1 MSFGVSWILAIRIA
15 AGGNVRD
22 NAGLH
27 SAKVERVSA
36 SLTDLREKAGLPASR
51 ASVP

>member
-22 NAGLH
+22 NARH